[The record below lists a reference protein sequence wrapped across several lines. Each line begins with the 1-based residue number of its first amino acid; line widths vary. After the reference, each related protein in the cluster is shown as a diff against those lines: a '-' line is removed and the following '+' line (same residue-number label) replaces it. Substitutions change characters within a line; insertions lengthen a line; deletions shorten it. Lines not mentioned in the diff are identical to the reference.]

1 MGARVYNP
9 VTNQFTSPDPVTGG
23 NETSYT
29 YPNDPIN
36 KNDFTG
42 LMDWAVKLALTLVLD
57 FAFNLMSAAGG
68 PLGLLF
74 QLIKPILTSVIVSL
88 VEMVVDRDF
97 SARAFRNMLV
107 SAMFSIG
114 TGTFFDRIV
123 GKLPIGKIMKKLNEF
138 LKSAVQSALSTGAG
152 FFSEEALVA
161 IGREVN
167 GVIGRNTLT
176 LSSTKK

>member
-1 MGARVYNP
+1 M
-9 VTNQFTSPDPVTGG
+9 
-23 NETSYT
+23 
-29 YPNDPIN
+29 
-36 KNDFTG
+36 
-42 LMDWAVKLALTLVLD
+42 
-57 FAFNLMSAAGG
+57 
-68 PLGLLF
+68 
-74 QLIKPILTSVIVSL
+74 
-88 VEMVVDRDF
+88 
-97 SARAFRNMLV
+97 ARAFRNMLV

-138 LKSAVQSALSTGAG
+138 LKSAVQSALSTVAG